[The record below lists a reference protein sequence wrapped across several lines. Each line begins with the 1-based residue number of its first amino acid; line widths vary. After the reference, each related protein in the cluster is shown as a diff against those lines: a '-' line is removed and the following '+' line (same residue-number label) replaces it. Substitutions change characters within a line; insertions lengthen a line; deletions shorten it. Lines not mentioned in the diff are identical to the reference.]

1 MQRPPVHPD
10 VRLSLRRLSAP
21 HALSFGNTLLE
32 RGCNGSISFGE
43 FVDVARHW
51 VTELPDQSALYLA
64 ALVALD
70 MSDNLIDDDPFE
82 YGGPPMPSC
91 N

>member
-1 MQRPPVHPD
+1 MHRPTQQPD

-21 HALSFGNTLLE
+21 HALCFGNTLLE
-32 RGCNGSISFGE
+32 HGSNGSISFGT
-43 FVDVARHW
+43 FVDVAREW
-51 VTELPDQSALYLA
+51 VAERPDQSAFYLA

-70 MSDNLIDDDPFE
+70 MSDDLVKGEPK
-82 YGGPPMPSC
+82 PQPSS

>member
-1 MQRPPVHPD
+1 MQRPPFPPD

-21 HALSFGNTLLE
+21 HALCFGNTLLE
-32 RGCNGSISFGE
+32 RGNNGSISFGE

-51 VTELPDQSALYLA
+51 VAELPDQSALYLA

-70 MSDNLIDDDPFE
+70 MSDNLTDDDPF
-82 YGGPPMPSC
+82 GPSGPPQPSR

>member
-1 MQRPPVHPD
+1 MHRPPTRTD

-21 HALSFGNTLLE
+21 HALCFGNTLLE
-32 RGCNGSISFGE
+32 RGCNGSISFGA
-43 FVDVARHW
+43 FVDVARDW
-51 VTELPDQSALYLA
+51 VAERPEESALYLA

-70 MSDNLIDDDPFE
+70 MSDDVTNDPCAN
-82 YGGPPMPSC
+82 GSRPPSR